1 MVWYYDSLD
10 VASHLK
16 QGDNEIHF
24 VVIRY
29 FAASRGGMPFERTS
43 FPGLTVIGVVES
55 DGQLISL
62 DSREGW
68 VAQEDNSI
76 LFPTGRPDDVFLHVG
91 FGLRLGNIC

>member
-1 MVWYYDSLD
+1 
-10 VASHLK
+10 
-16 QGDNEIHF
+16 
-24 VVIRY
+24 
-29 FAASRGGMPFERTS
+29 MPFERTS

-76 LFPTGRPDDVFLHVG
+76 LFPTGRPDDVFLHTKSHPCHTTSRHLTESFHHGV
-91 FGLRLGNIC
+91 FDLA